1 MGANKIISN
10 TNTPLALITGAAK
23 RIGAAIAIELHDE
36 GYNIAIHYHMSHN
49 EASGLASI
57 LNDKRAASAFT
68 VKQDLSDESAAEN
81 LIDKLLQQSQR
92 LDLLVNNASIFKSSC
107 ETSNGNVDE
116 LWDQMQTINL
126 RTPYLLAMQAAS
138 LLRKHKGS
146 IINITDINAELPRKN
161 YTAYCASK
169 AGLVSISRSLAID
182 LAPEIR
188 VNCVAP
194 GAILWASNEDIK
206 TQKYAIASTPR
217 QRIGKPSDIAQA
229 VRYLAGAQYVTGHI
243 LNVDGGRI
251 LRG

>member
-1 MGANKIISN
+1 MTN
-10 TNTPLALITGAAK
+10 TNTPLALVTGAAK
-23 RIGAAIAIELHDE
+23 RIGAAIATELHNE
-36 GYNIAIHYHMSHN
+36 GYNIAIHFHMSRH
-49 EASGLASI
+49 EAYELATE
-57 LNDKRAASAFT
+57 LNDKRVASAFT
-68 VKQDLSDESAAEN
+68 VEQDLSHESAAEN

-92 LDLLVNNASIFKSSC
+92 LDLLVNNASIFKSS
-107 ETSNGNVDE
+107 SGINSGNVSE

-126 RTPYLLAMQAAS
+126 RTPYLLAIEAAS
-138 LLRKHKGS
+138 LLRKSKGS
-146 IINITDINAELPRKN
+146 IINITDINAERPREV

-194 GAILWASNEDIK
+194 GAILWASSEDSN
-206 TQKYAIASTPR
+206 TQKEAINSTPL

>member
-1 MGANKIISN
+1 LGANKIISN
-10 TNTPLALITGAAK
+10 TNAPLALITGAAK
-23 RIGAAIAIELHDE
+23 RIGAAITTGLHDE
-36 GYNIAIHYHMSHN
+36 GYNIAIHYHMSHS
-49 EASGLASI
+49 EASELASI
-57 LNDKRAASAFT
+57 LNHKRAASAFT
-68 VKQDLSDESAAEN
+68 VKQDLCDESAAEN

-107 ETSNGNVDE
+107 GINNRNIDE
-116 LWDQMQTINL
+116 LWDQMQTVNL
-126 RTPYLLAMQAAS
+126 RTPYLLSMQAAP

-146 IINITDINAELPRKN
+146 IINITDINAERPRKN

-169 AGLVSISRSLAID
+169 AGLVSISRSLAVD

-194 GAILWASNEDIK
+194 GAILWASSEDIK
-206 TQKYAIASTPR
+206 TQKNIIDSTPLKR
-217 QRIGKPSDIAQA
+217 RGKPSDIAQA

>member
-1 MGANKIISN
+1 MSRHEAHE
-10 TNTPLALITGAAK
+10 LAAV
-23 RIGAAIAIELHDE
+23 
-36 GYNIAIHYHMSHN
+36 
-49 EASGLASI
+49 
-57 LNDKRAASAFT
+57 LNDKRVASAFT
-68 VKQDLSDESAAEN
+68 VEQDLSHESAAEN
-81 LIDKLLQQSQR
+81 LIAKLLQQSQR
-92 LDLLVNNASIFKSSC
+92 LDLLVNNASVFKSS
-107 ETSNGNVDE
+107 SGIDSGNVSE
-116 LWDQMQTINL
+116 LWDQMQAINL
-126 RTPYLLAMQAAS
+126 RTPYLLAIQAAP
-138 LLRKHKGS
+138 LLRKSKGS
-146 IINITDINAELPRKN
+146 IINITDINAERPRKD

-194 GAILWASNEDIK
+194 GAILWASSEDSK
-206 TQKYAIASTPR
+206 TQEEAINSTPL